1 MKLYTKPIKVC
12 NLDYEVVNEE
22 IVITDG
28 IEVNAYIIHDKAEI
42 HINKNLPLCVYR
54 EYLMHEITHGLRIAF
69 NLTPKDNEERF
80 VDCMAIGVMTVMRD
94 NPSLVE
100 FFMDNEFQIKPK
112 SKAIPKKHFKPLVK
126 PVVKKKPEPI
136 LKPKAKPVARRD

>member
-12 NLDYEVVNEE
+12 NLDYEVVN
-22 IVITDG
+22 TDS
-28 IEVNAYIIHDKAEI
+28 IIHDGVEVHGLIEPKI
-42 HINKNLPLCVYR
+42 TRISINKNLSVSCYKQT
-54 EYLMHEITHGLRIAF
+54 LMHEVVHAVMLAYNIDSEMDL
-69 NLTPKDNEERF
+69 ERH
-80 VDCMAIGVMTVMRD
+80 VDCMASGVLTVMRD

-112 SKAIPKKHFKPLVK
+112 SKAIHIKHFKPLAK